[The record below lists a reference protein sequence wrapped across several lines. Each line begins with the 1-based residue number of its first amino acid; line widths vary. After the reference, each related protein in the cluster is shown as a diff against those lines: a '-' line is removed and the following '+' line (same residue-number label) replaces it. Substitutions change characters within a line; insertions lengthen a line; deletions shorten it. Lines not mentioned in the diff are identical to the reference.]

1 MVITWIEPPRFDC
14 NHSRADVDRFYD
26 KIHKKEDNSL
36 SSDSFKTDMSLE
48 IEDRWLGLGLS
59 KGNVVFLQMPDYE
72 RLYSRFSI
80 EKKEAIVKFLIMPAR
95 ELMLTINT
103 IHELKIWGFNKAQQ
117 EMYQTFNLYRPIQ
130 DIQMHGRIML
140 FGFEQGDTELF
151 IWDYT
156 DPAKSAEAQA
166 IHIDRG

>member
-26 KIHKKEDNSL
+26 KKEDDSL

-59 KGNVVFLQMPDYE
+59 KGNVIFLQMPDYE

-80 EKKEAIVKFLIMPAR
+80 EKKEAIIKFLIMPAR

-117 EMYQTFNLYRPIQ
+117 EMY
-130 DIQMHGRIML
+130 
-140 FGFEQGDTELF
+140 
-151 IWDYT
+151 
-156 DPAKSAEAQA
+156 
-166 IHIDRG
+166 

>member
-26 KIHKKEDNSL
+26 KNYRKDDNDSL

-48 IEDRWLGLGLS
+48 IEDSWLGLGLS
-59 KGNVVFLQMPDYE
+59 KGNVIFLQMPDYE

-95 ELMLTINT
+95 ELMLTINA
-103 IHELKIWGFNKAQQ
+103 IHELKIWGFNQ
-117 EMYQTFNLYRPIQ
+117 L
-130 DIQMHGRIML
+130 
-140 FGFEQGDTELF
+140 
-151 IWDYT
+151 
-156 DPAKSAEAQA
+156 
-166 IHIDRG
+166 